1 MTNNNREADV
11 ATDRPSLA
19 QYIGYSYGR
28 RLPSSMSRWVAE
40 DLAAQGAVRR
50 HMIRMAIPPLFVL
63 APLWLLPA
71 SLYVHLEMTVPIY
84 IWSLLMALA
93 LNKVWRRHRLAQ
105 HGLDP
110 NLVDVIN
117 RKKKAHIDEAYARRF
132 GPRPESAQWQSNS
145 NPFH

>member
-1 MTNNNREADV
+1 M
-11 ATDRPSLA
+11 ATDRPSLL
-19 QYIGYSYGR
+19 QYLGYSYGR
-28 RLPSSMSRWVAE
+28 RLPTSMRRWVAE

-50 HMIRMAIPPLFVL
+50 HMIRMAIPPLVAL

-71 SLYVHLEMTVPIY
+71 SVYLHLEMTLPIY
-84 IWSLLMALA
+84 LWAVLMALA

-117 RKKKAHIDEAYARRF
+117 RKKRAYIDEDYARRF
-132 GPRPESAQWQSNS
+132 GPRPPEAERQSNS
-145 NPFH
+145 NPFL